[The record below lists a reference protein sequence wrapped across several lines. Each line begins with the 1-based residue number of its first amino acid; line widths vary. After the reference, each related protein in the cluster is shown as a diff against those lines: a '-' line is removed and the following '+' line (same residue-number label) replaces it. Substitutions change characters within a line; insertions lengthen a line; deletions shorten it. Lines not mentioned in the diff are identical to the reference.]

1 MIARFAILILL
12 TSCVLGA
19 QVAQAV
25 GLSERNSK
33 MMALFQEFDW
43 QNEFMS
49 EMAEELEDEEP
60 VEDDGEKSSNR
71 LLRELK
77 KDSYS
82 FGHGHIGRIL
92 VSRGQSVVS
101 DLIER
106 LPRADGYF
114 LLSLINIL
122 SDIPSEKR
130 DRVFIAKLEDELTE
144 PAEFLRSTYI
154 ENMIMA
160 LAANEAKEGI
170 AVIQRF
176 ARADNEYRTIRSSAR
191 TALNILGVPE
201 QGLAHHRGY
210 TISETVAVKLSDGD
224 IDGPLELLRVLLGHG
239 LLDVSATIPDS
250 GTFEIAVVQK
260 GSGTIKLSGN
270 LPEDK
275 GTWSLVIG
283 TSRNGRIPIYYEWIT
298 GPVAAAGY
306 AGVLERQDD
315 ELRVLFGIQMW
326 IS

>member
-33 MMALFQEFDW
+33 IMALFQEFDW

-122 SDIPSEKR
+122 SDIPSEK
-130 DRVFIAKLEDELTE
+130 
-144 PAEFLRSTYI
+144 
-154 ENMIMA
+154 
-160 LAANEAKEGI
+160 
-170 AVIQRF
+170 
-176 ARADNEYRTIRSSAR
+176 
-191 TALNILGVPE
+191 
-201 QGLAHHRGY
+201 
-210 TISETVAVKLSDGD
+210 
-224 IDGPLELLRVLLGHG
+224 
-239 LLDVSATIPDS
+239 
-250 GTFEIAVVQK
+250 
-260 GSGTIKLSGN
+260 
-270 LPEDK
+270 
-275 GTWSLVIG
+275 
-283 TSRNGRIPIYYEWIT
+283 
-298 GPVAAAGY
+298 
-306 AGVLERQDD
+306 
-315 ELRVLFGIQMW
+315 
-326 IS
+326 